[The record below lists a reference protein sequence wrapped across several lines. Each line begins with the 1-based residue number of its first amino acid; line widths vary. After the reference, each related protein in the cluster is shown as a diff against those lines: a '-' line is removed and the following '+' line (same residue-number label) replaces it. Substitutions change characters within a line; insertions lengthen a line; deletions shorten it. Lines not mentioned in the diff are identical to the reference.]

1 MIKQTTMRFK
11 ERSREAQVVK
21 ALELLLPG
29 RILAGNGTGL
39 LSGNLIF
46 QYVIGLE
53 PA

>member
-21 ALELLLPG
+21 ALELLL
-29 RILAGNGTGL
+29 AGNGTGL